1 MLEVV
6 QAFDRAP
13 IAEIETDGATG
24 LERKLQA
31 ADAVF
36 RDRDGWLKPHQR
48 IAILRRLA
56 TLMEGRF
63 DHLAMQIARE
73 GGKPLPD
80 AIVETR
86 RAIDG
91 VHNAAD
97 ELRNFSG
104 REVPMG
110 LSAAADNRWAF
121 TTREPIGVVAAISA
135 FNHPLNLIVHQ
146 VAPAIA
152 VGCPVIIKPA
162 STTPLSCLDFV
173 ALVHE
178 AGLPEPWCQSFIAG
192 STDLAEQLAVDR
204 RIAFLSFIGSARV
217 GWALHAKLRPG
228 TRSALEHGG
237 VAPAIVDRSADLG
250 KVIEPI
256 VKGGYY
262 HAGQVCVSTQRIY
275 VHDDIADDFLQALV
289 ARVESLRVADPV
301 QDDTEVGPL
310 ILPREAD
317 RVLEWIDEAVRGG
330 ARLAT
335 GGGRVSETTLQPT
348 VIVDPHAE
356 AKISTQEVFG
366 PAVAVYRHED
376 LDEAIGRANSLPT
389 AFQASVFAQDID
401 VAMRAADR
409 LDASAVLIN
418 DPTAFRTDWMPF
430 AGRRASGYGTGG
442 IPYTMRDLSQEKMI
456 LMRRG

>member
-1 MLEVV
+1 MLTVV

-13 IAEIETDGATG
+13 IAEIETDDAAA

-31 ADAVF
+31 ADQVF
-36 RDRDGWLKPHQR
+36 RDRDGWLKPHRR

-56 TLMEGRF
+56 ALMEGKR

-80 AIVETR
+80 AIVETN

-97 ELRNFSG
+97 ELRNFAG
-104 REVPMG
+104 REIPMG
-110 LSAAADNRWAF
+110 LSAAAENRWAF

-152 VGCPVIIKPA
+152 VGCPVIVKPA

-173 ALVHE
+173 ALVRE
-178 AGLPEPWCQSFIAG
+178 AGLPEPWCQSFV
-192 STDLAEQLAVDR
+192 TDDNALAEKLATDGRV
-204 RIAFLSFIGSARV
+204 AFLSFIGSARV
-217 GWALHAKLRPG
+217 GWSLHAKLAPG

-237 VAPAIVDRSADLG
+237 AAPAIVDRSADLG
-250 KVIEPI
+250 KVIEPV

-262 HAGQVCVSTQRIY
+262 HAGQVCVSTQRIF
-275 VHDDIADDFLQALV
+275 VHDDIAEEFTQKLV
-289 ARVESLRVADPV
+289 ARVEDLRTADPTL
-301 QDDTEVGPL
+301 QDTEVGPL

-317 RVLEWIDEAVRGG
+317 RVAQWIKDALEGG

-335 GGGRVSETTLQPT
+335 GGQRLSDTTLQPA
-348 VIVDPHAE
+348 VLLDPAAD
-356 AKISTQEVFG
+356 AKLSTLEVFG
-366 PAVAVYRHED
+366 PVVAVYRYRA
-376 LDEAIGRANSLPT
+376 LDDAIRQANALPT
-389 AFQASVFAQDID
+389 AFQASIFAQDID
-401 VAMRAADR
+401 VAMRAANR
-409 LDASAVLIN
+409 LDASAVMIN

-430 AGRRASGYGTGG
+430 AGRRESGYGTGG
-442 IPYTMRDLSQEKMI
+442 IPCTMRDMTQEKMI
-456 LMRRG
+456 LMRRS